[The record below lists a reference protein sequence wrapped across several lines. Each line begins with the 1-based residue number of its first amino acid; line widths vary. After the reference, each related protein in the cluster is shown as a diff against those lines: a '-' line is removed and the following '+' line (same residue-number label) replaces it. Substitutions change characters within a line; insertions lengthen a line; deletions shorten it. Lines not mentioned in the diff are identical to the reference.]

1 MYRAP
6 DTYINIFKGTD
17 EKLKEIATAEAELV
31 TTNANHQDTCSWSLA
46 AIIDELAI
54 SLLDTKVAFCMINSN
69 QKMNVNSEEA
79 YGCNIGTGVLRRL
92 YEEQAR
98 YKMYRV
104 PVFRPPPVFAVYLKH
119 LDDRLK
125 KELANLDKESKDFV
139 MRDAIG
145 RICEQVNK
153 QFFLLSVKPLL
164 KWRLQ
169 N

>member
-1 MYRAP
+1 MAQSSQESTKTKQE
-6 DTYINIFKGTD
+6 DSC
-17 EKLKEIATAEAELV
+17 L
-31 TTNANHQDTCSWSLA
+31 WSLA
-46 AIIDELAI
+46 AIIDELTI
-54 SLLDTKVAFCMINSN
+54 SMLDTRSVFCMINSN
-69 QKMNVNSEEA
+69 QRPSINSKTEEA
-79 YGCNIGTGVLRRL
+79 CRFNTDRGLLRRL

-104 PVFRPPPVFAVYLKH
+104 PVFRPPPFFVVYLKH

-139 MRDAIG
+139 IREAIG

-153 QFFLLSVKPLL
+153 RYFLLSVKPLL
-164 KWRLQ
+164 KWRLE

>member
-1 MYRAP
+1 MAQSQ
-6 DTYINIFKGTD
+6 
-17 EKLKEIATAEAELV
+17 ATARAE
-31 TTNANHQDTCSWSLA
+31 QEDSCSWTLA
-46 AIIDELAI
+46 AISDELTI

-69 QKMNVNSEEA
+69 QKTNANSKAEETWR
-79 YGCNIGTGVLRRL
+79 CNTDSGLLRRL

-104 PVFRPPPVFAVYLKH
+104 PVFLPPPIFVVYLKH

-125 KELANLDKESKDFV
+125 KELANLDRESKDFV
-139 MRDAIG
+139 MREAIG
-145 RICEQVNK
+145 RICEQINK

-164 KWRLQ
+164 KWRLE